1 MPLDQRIMKTSQETV
16 PVLVERAKQL
26 PSFKTVVVAF
36 GGKEPIEGMLNPYSL
51 NLEQKNFLIE
61 RIGDLITKQCL
72 MEAREVTPT
81 PLIWQE

>member
-1 MPLDQRIMKTSQETV
+1 
-16 PVLVERAKQL
+16 
-26 PSFKTVVVAF
+26 
-36 GGKEPIEGMLNPYSL
+36 MLNPYSL

-81 PLIWQE
+81 PLIWQEEPGHPSNNEPSPKPENFSLKLEDKYREAIYYLFTRS